1 MERDVLISGPGS
13 QVGDEVHSAVSWAA
27 ILAGAVATVAFS
39 FVLLTLAAGLGFTL
53 ASPWPGAKPTL
64 STFTPLLGAGMVTVQ
79 VLSCALGGYL
89 AGRLRTK
96 WLNVHGHEVFFR
108 DTAHGLLVWAVST
121 LLGIALSMVALAA
134 PVEQAELV
142 AATARDTN
150 IAAQFSFF
158 LAFGLLLS
166 AFVAAVAGAIGGLR
180 RDEMHAKYRAVQP
193 V

>member
-1 MERDVLISGPGS
+1 MERNVPISGPTS
-13 QVGDEVHSAVSWAA
+13 QVSDEVHSAVSWAA
-27 ILAGAVATVAFS
+27 ILAGAAATLALS
-39 FVLLTLAAGLGFTL
+39 FVLLILAAGFGFTL
-53 ASPWPGAKPTL
+53 QSPWPGAKPSL
-64 STFTPLLGAGMVTVQ
+64 STFTPFLGAGMVAVQ

-89 AGRLRTK
+89 AGRLRTM
-96 WLNVHGHEVFFR
+96 WLNVHSHEVFFR

-121 LLGIALSMVALAA
+121 LLGIVLSVVVLAA
-134 PVEQAELV
+134 PVEQAVLV
-142 AATARDTN
+142 AATARDAN

-166 AFVAAVAGAIGGLR
+166 AFAASVAGALGGLR